1 MMKIG
6 LFPFELV
13 EKSSRIIIYGY
24 GALGHQYLLQI
35 GKSKY
40 CEILYFVDQNY
51 LDYRNDPRCRVVSL
65 ETLYREPQENY
76 DRVLIAIDDPEISGK
91 VKETLHMG
99 GIPQERIIVTKETR
113 IYDWDWP
120 VKISEKQL
128 YEEEAALEEYVVN
141 RYDSLAKAKMHTA
154 REYLPDLSALI
165 DVTPDKEELLALLK
179 ERLSRM
185 LDGPEK
191 IILLQLMY
199 QKEVFDAE
207 CFRMFVAAVD
217 ALDEYPAMQY
227 SMCMDCELMWFQYP
241 AILYDEYFLARRE
254 LMRKIAGRLQ
264 STWKVNKRPHGDCF
278 RVAIIPYQYCY
289 ETSGRG
295 NPTVLTRMNALALQK
310 VGAEVMVFSGSPLQ
324 MDDAKDVILR
334 KLWAARSIDIRVD
347 AESQEAGV
355 DIWYC
360 IDQKMELELWKRSGV
375 SDRI

>member
-154 REYLPDLSALI
+154 REYLPDLSALL

-191 IILLQLMY
+191 IILLSSDSITGPFERC
-199 QKEVFDAE
+199 KAFDESMKDCQSGLYEAPT
-207 CFRMFVAAVD
+207 AVK
-217 ALDEYPAMQY
+217 LDDDRWCLFIDYY
-227 SMCMDCELMWFQYP
+227 GV
-241 AILYDEYFLARRE
+241 R
-254 LMRKIAGRLQ
+254 
-264 STWKVNKRPHGDCF
+264 
-278 RVAIIPYQYCY
+278 
-289 ETSGRG
+289 GRG
-295 NPTVLTRMNALALQK
+295 QGYVPFLSDNLASGMFTRCSAERADTALVQDAPFSFPYGFKHGTILPITDEEYTRIKDHDWQSDQFEINA
-310 VGAEVMVFSGSPLQ
+310 
-324 MDDAKDVILR
+324 
-334 KLWAARSIDIRVD
+334 
-347 AESQEAGV
+347 
-355 DIWYC
+355 
-360 IDQKMELELWKRSGV
+360 
-375 SDRI
+375 